1 MDMLA
6 QSKWVGAR
14 TGMGSLLCF
23 VCLLA
28 HSLCLPFSARADE
41 PPALKDA
48 GSEVSFPV
56 RIHRIEIRGLQG
68 TSPEVVLREVAWNG
82 GATVTKEAWDLAIT
96 RLWNTNLFDQVEGTI
111 EERDEGT
118 VAVFQL
124 AEKFTINPLFR
135 FASDGDVLWLQVGA
149 SDINVLGRFQE
160 VAVLYERFGS
170 FNGGQV
176 WFRDPR
182 AFGER
187 IDLLVQADRLVR
199 PRPGFVLARNRTR
212 VEVSQ
217 LAYSDRLR
225 YGLRVDGFVDRFL
238 DPTQGPSQIPDDLT
252 GLFVDPAVRVGRVD
266 TIRLRMQ
273 GASAELRPGM
283 GFMTADRGRYQQ
295 VNFETLGFLMVGSR
309 WNLAIRGTAGKTSDV
324 PTQLRYFLGGLDFI
338 RGYPDNY
345 LRTQAYAVA
354 NAEIRFVAFDSKYV
368 AFMPVVFADGAIA
381 EAEAQSGVRG
391 ALSAGTGLRVLI
403 PYFVN
408 TGVRGDIAFPLHG
421 DEKPRPALGVFQFF

>member
-1 MDMLA
+1 VA
-6 QSKWVGAR
+6 TAG
-14 TGMGSLLCF
+14 
-23 VCLLA
+23 
-28 HSLCLPFSARADE
+28 ADE
-41 PPALKDA
+41 VAQPPAGVD
-48 GSEVSFPV
+48 GVSFPV

-68 TSPEVVLREVAWNG
+68 TSPEVVLQEVEWKE
-82 GATVTKEAWDLAIT
+82 GATVTKEAWDLAVT
-96 RLWNTNLFDQVEGTI
+96 RLWNTNLFDQVAGTI
-111 EERDEGT
+111 EQSDDEN
-118 VAVFQL
+118 VAVFRL
-124 AEKFTINPLFR
+124 TEKFTINPLFR
-135 FASDGDVLWLQVGA
+135 FASDGDVLWLQIGA

-187 IDLLVQADRLVR
+187 IDLLLQADRLVR

-217 LAYSDRLR
+217 FAYSDRLR

-238 DPTQGPSQIPDDLT
+238 DPSQEFSQIPEDLT
-252 GLFVDPAVRVGRVD
+252 GVFVDPALRVGRID

-273 GASAELRPGM
+273 GASAELRPGI
-283 GFMTADRGRYQQ
+283 GFMTVDRGRYQQ

-324 PTQLRYFLGGLDFI
+324 PTQLRYFLGGLDVI

-345 LRTQAYAVA
+345 LRTHAYAAA
-354 NAEIRFVAFDSKYV
+354 NAEVRFVAFDSKYV

-408 TGVRGDIAFPLHG
+408 TGVRADIAFPLYG
-421 DEKPRPALGVFQFF
+421 GEKPRPALGVFQFF